1 MNPEV
6 SPETS
11 PPVLLQLEGLRFGWP
26 GGGELLQGIDLQ
38 LAAGQCH
45 VLLGRS
51 GCGKSSLLKL
61 AAGLLAPT
69 AGAVRWRGR
78 PVRGPQADV
87 ALVFQRPTLLD
98 WLSVLDNV
106 LLPISLHR
114 PVQPQ
119 DRAHAR
125 HWLERLGLQGLA
137 TRRPAALSGGQ
148 QSRVAIARA
157 WMQRPALL
165 CMDEPFAALD
175 ALTREELQQDL
186 LAVCAEQGTAVLFVT
201 HDLAE
206 AAFLGDRV
214 SLLHGGRLGHT
225 LALDEPRPR
234 QARWRD
240 APAFHGACA
249 QLRRALEACA

>member
-1 MNPEV
+1 MT
-6 SPETS
+6 SET
-11 PPVLLQLEGLRFGWP
+11 LLALDQLRFAWP
-26 GGGELLQGIDLQ
+26 NAGELLHGIDLQ
-38 LAAGQCH
+38 LQAGQCH

-61 AAGLLAPT
+61 VAGLLQPT
-69 AGAVRWRGR
+69 GGQLRWRGER
-78 PVRGPQADV
+78 VRGPQAEV
-87 ALVFQRPTLLD
+87 AMVFQRPTLLD
-98 WLSVLDNV
+98 WLSVEDNV
-106 LLPISLHR
+106 LLPLSLHR
-114 PVQPQ
+114 RVQAE

-125 HWLERLGLQGLA
+125 HWLERLGLPGLGA
-137 TRRPAALSGGQ
+137 RRPTQLSGGQ

-206 AAFLGDRV
+206 AAFLGDQV
-214 SLLHGGRLGHT
+214 SLLHGGCLLHT
-225 LALDEPRPR
+225 QAVTEPRPR
-234 QARWRD
+234 TAAWRD
-240 APAFHGACA
+240 ASAFHAACA
-249 QLRRALEACA
+249 QLRRQLEALA

>member
-1 MNPEV
+1 MSSEA
-6 SPETS
+6 
-11 PPVLLQLEGLRFGWP
+11 LLQFDQVHFGWP
-26 GGGELLQGIDLQ
+26 GAAPLLRGIDLP

-61 AAGLLAPT
+61 AAGLLQPG
-69 AGAVRWRGR
+69 AGSVRWRGQ
-78 PVRGPQADV
+78 PVRGPLTDV

-106 LLPISLHR
+106 LLPLSLHR
-114 PVQPQ
+114 RVQPE
-119 DRAHAR
+119 DRQHAL
-125 HWLERLGLQGLA
+125 HWLDRLGLHGLA
-137 TRRPAALSGGQ
+137 QRAPTQLSGGQ

-175 ALTREELQQDL
+175 ALAREELQRDL

-201 HDLAE
+201 HDLHE
-206 AAFLGDRV
+206 AAYLGDQV
-214 SLLHGGRLGHT
+214 SLLHAGRLGPT
-225 LALDEPRPR
+225 LVVDEPRPR
-234 QARWRD
+234 HAHWRD
-240 APAFHGACA
+240 AEVFHAVCA
-249 QLRRALEACA
+249 QLRRSLEATA

>member
-1 MNPEV
+1 MNPE
-6 SPETS
+6 P
-11 PPVLLQLEGLRFGWP
+11 LLHLQGLHFAYP
-26 GGGELLQGIDLQ
+26 GGAELLRGIDLR
-38 LAAGQCH
+38 LDAGQCH

-61 AAGLLAPT
+61 AAGLLQPS
-69 AGAVRWRGR
+69 GGEVRWRGQA
-78 PVRGPQADV
+78 VRGPGPEV

-114 PVQPQ
+114 RVQAE
-119 DRAHAR
+119 DHEHAL
-125 HWLERLGLQGLA
+125 HWLERLGLAGLA
-137 TRRPAALSGGQ
+137 RRAATQLSGGQ

-201 HDLAE
+201 HDLHE
-206 AAFLGDRV
+206 AAFLGERV
-214 SLLHGGRLGHT
+214 SLLHAGQ
-225 LALDEPRPR
+225 LAPGVALSEPRPR
-234 QARWRD
+234 SARWRE
-240 APAFHGACA
+240 APAFHAACT
-249 QLRRALEACA
+249 QLRRALEACT

>member
-1 MNPEV
+1 MKSEA
-6 SPETS
+6 
-11 PPVLLQLEGLRFGWP
+11 LLSLEGVRFGWP
-26 GGGELLQGIDLQ
+26 GAGELLHGIDLQ
-38 LAAGQCH
+38 LQAGQCH

-61 AAGLLAPT
+61 AAGLLPAT
-69 AGAVRWRGR
+69 GGAVHWRGQ

-114 PVQPQ
+114 RVLPE
-119 DRAHAR
+119 DHAHAR
-125 HWLERLGLQGLA
+125 HWLERLGLHGLA
-137 TRRPAALSGGQ
+137 GRRPTQLSGGQ

-175 ALTREELQQDL
+175 ALTREELQRDL
-186 LAVCAEQGTAVLFVT
+186 LAVCAEQSTAVLFVT
-201 HDLAE
+201 HDLQE
-206 AAFLGDRV
+206 AAFLGDQV
-214 SLLHGGRLGHT
+214 SLLHGGRLGT
-225 LALDEPRPR
+225 PLVVAEPRPR
-234 QARWRD
+234 SAHWRD
-240 APAFHGACA
+240 APGFHAACA
-249 QLRRALEACA
+249 QLRRTLEACA

>member
-1 MNPEV
+1 MNPE
-6 SPETS
+6 P
-11 PPVLLQLEGLRFGWP
+11 LLHLQGLRFAYP
-26 GGGELLQGIDLQ
+26 GGPELLQGIDLP
-38 LAAGQCH
+38 LHAGQCQ

-61 AAGLLAPT
+61 AAGLVSPS
-69 AGAVRWRGR
+69 AGEVRWRGQA
-78 PVRGPQADV
+78 VRGPGPEV

-106 LLPISLHR
+106 LLPLSLHR
-114 PVQPQ
+114 RVQAQ
-119 DRAHAR
+119 DRAHALQ
-125 HWLERLGLQGLA
+125 WLERLGLAGFAQRA
-137 TRRPAALSGGQ
+137 PNQLSGGQ

-201 HDLAE
+201 HDLHE
-206 AAFLGDRV
+206 AAFLGERV
-214 SLLHGGRLGHT
+214 SLLHAGRLAPGVE
-225 LALDEPRPR
+225 LQEPRPR
-234 QARWRD
+234 NARWRE
-240 APAFHGACA
+240 APAFHAACA

>member
-1 MNPEV
+1 MKSEA
-6 SPETS
+6 
-11 PPVLLQLEGLRFGWP
+11 LLRLQDVRFAWP
-26 GGGELLQGIDLQ
+26 GGADVLQGIELQ
-38 LAAGQCH
+38 LQAGQCH
-45 VLLGRS
+45 ALLGRS

-61 AAGLLAPT
+61 AAGLLRPT
-69 AGAVRWRGR
+69 GGAVHWRQQ

-114 PVQPQ
+114 RVQAQ
-119 DRAHAR
+119 DREQAL
-125 HWLERLGLQGLA
+125 HWLDRLGLHGLGE
-137 TRRPAALSGGQ
+137 RRPSQLSGGQ

-157 WMQRPALL
+157 WMQQPALL

-201 HDLAE
+201 HDLNE
-206 AAFLGDRV
+206 AAFLGDRI
-214 SLLHGGRLGHT
+214 SLLHRGRLGPA
-225 LALDEPRPR
+225 LAVNEARPR
-234 QARWRD
+234 GAAWRD
-240 APAFHGACA
+240 APDFHAICA
-249 QLRRALEACA
+249 QLRQMLGATA

>member
-1 MNPEV
+1 MNSEA
-6 SPETS
+6 
-11 PPVLLQLEGLRFGWP
+11 LLALHDLRFAWP
-26 GGGELLQGIDLQ
+26 GAGELLQGIDLA
-38 LAAGQCH
+38 LCAGQCH

-61 AAGLLAPT
+61 AAGLLEPT
-69 AGAVRWRGR
+69 GGRVLWRGQ
-78 PVRGPQADV
+78 PVRGPQAEV

-106 LLPISLHR
+106 LLPVSLHR
-114 PVQPQ
+114 RTQAE
-119 DRAHAR
+119 DRAHAL
-125 HWLERLGLQGLA
+125 HWLERLGLGGLA
-137 TRRPAALSGGQ
+137 DQPPGQLSGGQ

-175 ALTREELQQDL
+175 ALTREELQRDL

-201 HDLAE
+201 HDLQE

-214 SLLHGGRLGHT
+214 SLLHKGQLGPA
-225 LALDEPRPR
+225 LAIEEPRPR
-234 QARWRD
+234 HAHWRD
-240 APAFHGACA
+240 APAFHALCA
-249 QLRRALEACA
+249 QLRHTLEACA

>member
-1 MNPEV
+1 MKSEA
-6 SPETS
+6 
-11 PPVLLQLEGLRFGWP
+11 LLSLEGVRFGWP
-26 GGGELLQGIDLQ
+26 GAGELLAGIDLQ
-38 LAAGQCH
+38 LKAGQCH

-61 AAGLLAPT
+61 AAGLLT
-69 AGAVRWRGR
+69 ASGGAVHWRGQ
-78 PVRGPQADV
+78 PVCGPQPDV

-114 PVQPQ
+114 RVTAE
-119 DRAHAR
+119 DHAHAR
-125 HWLERLGLQGLA
+125 HWLERLGLHGLA
-137 TRRPAALSGGQ
+137 GRRPMQLSGGQ

-175 ALTREELQQDL
+175 ALTREELQRDL

-201 HDLAE
+201 HDLQE
-206 AAFLGDRV
+206 AAFLGDQV
-214 SLLHGGRLGHT
+214 SLLHGGRLGT
-225 LALDEPRPR
+225 PLVVAEPRPR
-234 QARWRD
+234 SAHWRD
-240 APAFHGACA
+240 APGFHAACA
-249 QLRRALEACA
+249 QLRRTLEACA

>member
-1 MNPEV
+1 MKSEA
-6 SPETS
+6 
-11 PPVLLQLEGLRFGWP
+11 LLRLQDVRFAWP
-26 GGGELLQGIDLQ
+26 GGADVLQGIELQ
-38 LAAGQCH
+38 LQAGQCH
-45 VLLGRS
+45 ALLGRS

-61 AAGLLAPT
+61 AAGLLRPT
-69 AGAVRWRGR
+69 GGAVHWRQQA
-78 PVRGPQADV
+78 VRGPQADV

-114 PVQPQ
+114 GVQAQ
-119 DRAHAR
+119 DRAYAL
-125 HWLERLGLQGLA
+125 HWLERLGLHNLA
-137 TRRPAALSGGQ
+137 QRRPTQLSGGQ

-201 HDLAE
+201 HDLHE
-206 AAFLGDRV
+206 AAFLGDRI
-214 SLLHGGRLGHT
+214 SLLHGGRLGPA
-225 LALDEPRPR
+225 LAVGEPRPR
-234 QARWRD
+234 GAAWRD
-240 APAFHGACA
+240 APSFHAVCA
-249 QLRRALEACA
+249 QLRQMLGATA